1 MLTIPLSAMKPQA
14 MSLIGPATSRL
25 PRSHVSCNSAVGQ
38 KTRSVMPRQPVVGGK
53 ASKAARKTY
62 QVGLNPSAARF
73 LESAK
78 QFRSSVIT
86 SAVQNQGSKEEEP
99 DFEAV
104 ARYFGATAFQLAA
117 MSGALWSLDQAT
129 SMLAATQGVPAWAPK
144 AVVVAF
150 FAAMSLR
157 SRVFS
162 PLNNSRPTTA
172 SERAAIAERKR
183 PSWMPPPLTFP
194 IVWTTIAVL
203 RTVSSVMIWELSGR
217 TLLVAPILAMMLHLA
232 IGDTWN
238 TINNIE
244 QRLGTAVLGV
254 GMVWASVILVDT
266 LYFQLSTTAGAI
278 LAPSCIWIS
287 VASFL
292 VYSIWKLNGEES
304 LFPMKQ

>member
-1 MLTIPLSAMKPQA
+1 MSIIGSAT
-14 MSLIGPATSRL
+14 LLL
-25 PRSHVSCNSAVGQ
+25 PRSRVFDSAVGQ
-38 KTRSVMPRQPVVGGK
+38 QNRSVVPGQPVGGK
-53 ASKAARKTY
+53 ASKTKATCKTS
-62 QVGLNPSAARF
+62 QVGPTSSVARF
-73 LESAK
+73 RKPARDL
-78 QFRSSVIT
+78 RSSVIT
-86 SAVQNQGSKEEEP
+86 SAAQSPGSTEGEP

-104 ARYFGATAFQLAA
+104 TRYFGATAFQLAA

-150 FAAMSLR
+150 FAVMSLK

-162 PLNNSRPTTA
+162 PLNNSRPTTS
-172 SERAAIAERKR
+172 SEKAAISERKR

-238 TINNIE
+238 TINNVE

-266 LYFQLSTTAGAI
+266 LYFQLSTTA
-278 LAPSCIWIS
+278 
-287 VASFL
+287 
-292 VYSIWKLNGEES
+292 VYGSKPERI
-304 LFPMKQ
+304 